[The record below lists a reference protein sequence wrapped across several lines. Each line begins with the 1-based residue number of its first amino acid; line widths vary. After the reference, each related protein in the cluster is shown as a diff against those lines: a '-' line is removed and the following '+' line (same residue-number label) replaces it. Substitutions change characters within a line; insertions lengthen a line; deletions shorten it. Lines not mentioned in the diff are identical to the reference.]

1 MARSEAQPPETTDDL
16 LDLVHVIVPFHIRQH
31 SEHEAIDLLLE
42 VDHLGE
48 ILNFVD
54 AASAPRICRYLL
66 SCADFL
72 PEGEEA
78 EVLKVAERVCRKAEM
93 WPDAF
98 RSAARTGDPEAVQ
111 QVFNDA
117 PDGVVKKQLALMAG
131 SLQLNIVT
139 DDEELQALCG
149 NSRLS
154 SWYLQLAK
162 DLNVSEAK
170 HPDEIVKSGD
180 TRLAGGMEDAKKNL
194 STSLISALTNAGHC
208 NDKVLCAT
216 VAEGAAGA
224 EPGSGAKWYAPNFPR
239 FVDFLPPFICYAVPL
254 ASPTHCMCRFYKHKD
269 DSQFSAVAALGLVH
283 LWNIEEGPNVIDVL
297 SYATENEIS
306 AGCLLATGIICCN
319 CRSETDPALAILRD
333 HLDLSTPDTPPLKRI
348 AAAMGLGLSYCGTA
362 REDVSEILS
371 AIVADSEVGT
381 ELFSLAAL
389 SLGAVFVGTGN
400 NSVAETICNALICE
414 RSDVQ
419 LRNTMTRFACL
430 GLGLVFL
437 GRQDCCEAI
446 LEACRAMPE
455 VCRDYA
461 TMTVRFSSLS
471 SHTSFSLYTRTSFN
485 PCSSSGS
492 HLRVCRHWKCCS
504 HSRADA
510 RMCRAPRCHF
520 REERSKCRLC
530 WRCCQRPPRC

>member
-1 MARSEAQPPETTDDL
+1 MTKSFAPPSQKEL
-16 LDLVHVIVPFHIRQH
+16 LVP
-31 SEHEAIDLLLE
+31 
-42 VDHLGE
+42 
-48 ILNFVD
+48 N
-54 AASAPRICRYLL
+54 
-66 SCADFL
+66 
-72 PEGEEA
+72 
-78 EVLKVAERVCRKAEM
+78 
-93 WPDAF
+93 
-98 RSAARTGDPEAVQ
+98 
-111 QVFNDA
+111 
-117 PDGVVKKQLALMAG
+117 LALAPSGMRLT
-131 SLQLNIVT
+131 SP
-139 DDEELQALCG
+139 ALLIF
-149 NSRLS
+149 SRHIL
-154 SWYLQLAK
+154 
-162 DLNVSEAK
+162 
-170 HPDEIVKSGD
+170 
-180 TRLAGGMEDAKKNL
+180 
-194 STSLISALTNAGHC
+194 
-208 NDKVLCAT
+208 
-216 VAEGAAGA
+216 
-224 EPGSGAKWYAPNFPR
+224 
-239 FVDFLPPFICYAVPL
+239 CYAAPL
-254 ASPTHCMCRFYKHKD
+254 ASPAHCLCRFYKHKD

-371 AIVADSEVGT
+371 AVVADSEVGT

-471 SHTSFSLYTRTSFN
+471 NRRALYLSRCMYALRLTPSLFIRCALARM
-485 PCSSSGS
+485 PAPEM
-492 HLRVCRHWKCCS
+492 LL

-530 WRCCQRPPRC
+530 WRCCWRPPRC